1 MFLEEATSSSFG
13 DKTISLLMCSRAPLT
28 RRAPGLQVGK
38 IKENGCRTS
47 SPIFLEVHSPLP
59 PSRGVSS
66 YFIHKWEGHC
76 VRSSLRR
83 PWNLCLR
90 LAAWSKPRM
99 FGEESLGKIKFRAF
113 RKCVDHGFYR
123 LKAFI
128 TLEQVN
134 TTECGRI
141 KTRMLISK
149 TAMVSLRSW
158 RYCVVVE
165 WDLAVEPL

>member
-1 MFLEEATSSSFG
+1 MFPRSGHASG
-13 DKTISLLMCSRAPLT
+13 SRASGRENQRKWVPHILT
-28 RRAPGLQVGK
+28 NFFGSTLP
-38 IKENGCRTS
+38 
-47 SPIFLEVHSPLP
+47 PP

>member
-113 RKCVDHGFYR
+113 RKCVGPR
-123 LKAFI
+123 ILS
-128 TLEQVN
+128 LESVDYVGTSEHYWVWSDKNKNVN
-134 TTECGRI
+134 
-141 KTRMLISK
+141 
-149 TAMVSLRSW
+149 
-158 RYCVVVE
+158 
-165 WDLAVEPL
+165 